1 MPRRLWTYELALTD
15 RLVMFRIVEDE
26 CPPLPEEFSESLQA
40 FLKWCFNKDPAK
52 RPDAEELFE
61 HEWLQNHSHAHKVC
75 CSWFA

>member
-1 MPRRLWTYELALTD
+1 
-15 RLVMFRIVEDE
+15 MFRIVEDE

-75 CSWFA
+75 AVALVSISVRVLMVL